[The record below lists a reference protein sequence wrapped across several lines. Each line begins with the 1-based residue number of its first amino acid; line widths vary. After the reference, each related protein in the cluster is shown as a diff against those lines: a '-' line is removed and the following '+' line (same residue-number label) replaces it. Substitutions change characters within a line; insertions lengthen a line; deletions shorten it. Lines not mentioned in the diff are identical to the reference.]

1 MSRQSILFRQAGM
14 PKILRLL
21 GCVLVAAVAV
31 AAVGPAVAQAQRAP
45 AQAAAPAGKV
55 PPASIAVIDIQRIMR
70 DASAHKGA
78 RQQLEQFRNTFQA
91 EMAKED
97 EKLRGEDQEL
107 MRQRS
112 ILAPEVWDQRRQ
124 AFQSKVI
131 EVQRRVQERSQAVDK
146 SMAGV
151 REQIAQQVV
160 KILEE
165 LSAERGFNMVLDR
178 SQMHV
183 IIGDNIDLTVEV
195 LRRLD
200 QRLPSVKVNLPA
212 AQ

>member
-1 MSRQSILFRQAGM
+1 MSRLITMFRM
-14 PKILRLL
+14 PVMLRSLACLL
-21 GCVLVAAVAV
+21 VAVIAAAAVA
-31 AAVGPAVAQAQRAP
+31 PAFAQAQRAP
-45 AQAAAPAGKV
+45 AASGGKV
-55 PPASIAVIDIQRIMR
+55 PPSVIAVIDIQRIMR

-78 RQQLEQFRNTFQA
+78 RQQLEQFRNGFQA

-97 EKLRGEDQEL
+97 EKLRAEDQEL

-124 AFQSKVI
+124 AFQSKVV

-151 REQIAQQVV
+151 RDQIAQQVV

-165 LSAERGFNMVLDR
+165 LGGERGFNMVLDR
-178 SQMHV
+178 SQMHI
-183 IIGDNIDLTVEV
+183 IIGDNIELTAEV
-195 LRRLD
+195 LKRLD

>member
-1 MSRQSILFRQAGM
+1 MSRLITMFRM
-14 PKILRLL
+14 PVMLRSLVCLL
-21 GCVLVAAVAV
+21 VAVIAAAAVA
-31 AAVGPAVAQAQRAP
+31 PAFAQAQRAP
-45 AQAAAPAGKV
+45 AASGGKV
-55 PPASIAVIDIQRIMR
+55 PPSVIAVIDIQRIMR

-78 RQQLEQFRNTFQA
+78 RQQLEQFRNGFQA

-97 EKLRGEDQEL
+97 EKLRAEDQEL

-124 AFQSKVI
+124 AFQSKVV

-151 REQIAQQVV
+151 RDQIAQQVV

-165 LSAERGFNMVLDR
+165 LGGERGFNMVLDR
-178 SQMHV
+178 SQMHI
-183 IIGDNIDLTVEV
+183 IIGDNIELTAEV
-195 LRRLD
+195 LKRLD

>member
-1 MSRQSILFRQAGM
+1 MSRPVMPRMIRSLGSLLIAAILV
-14 PKILRLL
+14 L
-21 GCVLVAAVAV
+21 GAAL
-31 AAVGPAVAQAQRAP
+31 PALAQAQRAP
-45 AQAAAPAGKV
+45 AAGGGKV
-55 PPASIAVIDIQRIMR
+55 PPAVIAVIDIQRIMR

-78 RQQLEQFRNTFQA
+78 RQQLEQFRNSFQA

-97 EKLRGEDQEL
+97 EKLRAEDQEL
-107 MRQRS
+107 VRQRS
-112 ILAPEVWDQRRQ
+112 ILTPEVWDQRRQ
-124 AFQSKVI
+124 AFQTKVI

-165 LSAERGFNMVLDR
+165 LGGERGFNMVLDR

-195 LRRLD
+195 LKRLD
-200 QRLPSVKVNLPA
+200 QRLPSVKVSLPA

>member
-1 MSRQSILFRQAGM
+1 MSRPVM
-14 PKILRLL
+14 PRMIRSLGSLL
-21 GCVLVAAVAV
+21 IAAVLVLGAAL
-31 AAVGPAVAQAQRAP
+31 PALAQAQRAP
-45 AQAAAPAGKV
+45 AAGGKV
-55 PPASIAVIDIQRIMR
+55 PPAVIAVIDIQRIMR

-78 RQQLEQFRNTFQA
+78 RQQLEQFRNSFQA

-97 EKLRGEDQEL
+97 EKLRAEDQEL
-107 MRQRS
+107 VRQRS
-112 ILAPEVWDQRRQ
+112 ILTPEVWDQRRQ
-124 AFQSKVI
+124 AFQTKVI

-165 LSAERGFNMVLDR
+165 LGGERGFNMVLDR

-195 LRRLD
+195 LKRLD

>member
-1 MSRQSILFRQAGM
+1 MSRPAM
-14 PKILRLL
+14 PRMIRSLGSLL
-21 GCVLVAAVAV
+21 IAAVLVLGAAL
-31 AAVGPAVAQAQRAP
+31 PALAQAQRAP
-45 AQAAAPAGKV
+45 AAGGGKV
-55 PPASIAVIDIQRIMR
+55 PPAVIAVIDIQRIMR

-78 RQQLEQFRNTFQA
+78 RQQLEQFRNSFQA

-97 EKLRGEDQEL
+97 EKLRAEDQEL
-107 MRQRS
+107 VRQRS
-112 ILAPEVWDQRRQ
+112 ILTPEVWDQRRQ
-124 AFQSKVI
+124 AFQTKVI

-165 LSAERGFNMVLDR
+165 LGGERGFNMVLDR

-195 LRRLD
+195 LKRLD
-200 QRLPSVKVNLPA
+200 QRLPSVKVSLPA

>member
-1 MSRQSILFRQAGM
+1 MSRLITMFRM
-14 PKILRLL
+14 PVMLRSLACLL
-21 GCVLVAAVAV
+21 VAVVAMAAVA
-31 AAVGPAVAQAQRAP
+31 PAFAQAQRAP
-45 AQAAAPAGKV
+45 AASGGKV
-55 PPASIAVIDIQRIMR
+55 PPSVIAVIDIQRIMR
-70 DASAHKGA
+70 DAAAHKGA
-78 RQQLEQFRNTFQA
+78 RQQLEQFRNSFQA

-97 EKLRGEDQEL
+97 EKLRAEDQEL

-124 AFQSKVI
+124 AFQSKVV

-151 REQIAQQVV
+151 RDQIAQQVV

-165 LSAERGFNMVLDR
+165 LGGERGFNMVLDR
-178 SQMHV
+178 SQMHI
-183 IIGDNIDLTVEV
+183 IIGDNIELTAEV
-195 LRRLD
+195 LKRLD